1 MSYKIFEISNGV
13 DGVFI
18 ENTRFNTTVLS
29 LNFYLP
35 LSVDSITENALL
47 PYLLAS
53 CSKEYPDFTELNL
66 KLSLL
71 YGADI
76 SVSAEKMRDVQH
88 IRIAVSAINDEFV
101 LEKGVSVLGDAMQ
114 LLLSLVFEPKIQK
127 EALSQ
132 SDVEREK
139 RKLLEHIAGEFND
152 KRVFAKNRL
161 TEIMFEND
169 AYGMSGYGTLEQ
181 AEKITAEALF
191 SAWQKMLRTAYIR
204 VQVVGKTLP
213 DGIFDLV
220 RAKLDNFERKNIT
233 DYTLSRPVSPAEDV
247 KRVTDYYDVS
257 QGKLVMGFSSETCG
271 ENDYS
276 FTVMTD
282 IFGGGPYS
290 HLFTNVRE
298 KMSLCY
304 YCSASAVRSKG
315 FMLVQSGVEA
325 DNAEKAEKEIL
336 NQLALVQK
344 GEFTDFAFE
353 ASKKAIIGSLKS
365 YNDSIYALDKW
376 YSAVIMND
384 GLKTPED
391 VIEKISL
398 ITREDVINAA
408 CGVKLHTVYKLIDLI
423 FLFRLFRRYQPQRP
437 TERA

>member
-35 LSVDSITENALL
+35 LSADSITENALL

-76 SVSAEKMRDVQH
+76 SVFAEKMRDVQH

-127 EALSQ
+127 EALSK

-271 ENDYS
+271 ENAYS

-391 VIEKISL
+391 VIEKISS

-408 CGVKLHTVYKLIDLI
+408 CGVKLHTVYKLM
-423 FLFRLFRRYQPQRP
+423 PKG
-437 TERA
+437 EEK